1 MKKYLA
7 YIGSLAVE
15 PYLSLIRK
23 GLEYIGFGK
32 LARSDTRIFIK
43 PNLTY
48 PTFRPGVMT
57 TISALEAAICAVR
70 DYTPHIYI
78 GDADSGGYNP
88 FSMDEVY
95 RETGVGELAERYGV
109 KVVNLSSGSRKTIN
123 SAVAERNSP

>member
-1 MKKYLA
+1 MKSYHA

-57 TISALEAAICAVR
+57 TIGVLETPIGAVR
-70 DYTPHIYI
+70 D
-78 GDADSGGYNP
+78 
-88 FSMDEVY
+88 
-95 RETGVGELAERYGV
+95 
-109 KVVNLSSGSRKTIN
+109 
-123 SAVAERNSP
+123 